1 MGSELFW
8 AVVRL
13 CVCLPLVVGLIYIF
27 LRYGLSRKLLL
38 GRAGRYIKVI
48 EQVPLGPK
56 TTVSLVKIGHK
67 AYLCGHGEGAV
78 AILKELDEEFPDEV
92 EQTVAGFDQVFT
104 AKVRQ
109 MMMRRR

>member
-1 MGSELFW
+1 MAGELFW

-13 CVCLPLVVGLIYIF
+13 CICLPLVVGLIYVF
-27 LRYGLSRKLLL
+27 LRFGLSRKLLP
-38 GRAGRYIKVI
+38 GGAGRYIQVI

-56 TTVSLVKIGHK
+56 TTVSIVKIGQR

-78 AILKELDEEFPDEV
+78 SILKELNEEFPDV
-92 EQTVAGFDQVFT
+92 VNPPVVGFEQVFA

>member
-13 CVCLPLVVGLIYIF
+13 LICLPLVVGLIYIF
-27 LRYGLSRKLLL
+27 LRYGLSRRLLP

-56 TTVSLVKIGHK
+56 TTVSLVKIGQK
-67 AYLCGHGEGAV
+67 AYLCGHGEGAIV
-78 AILKELDEEFPDEV
+78 MLKEIDEEFPDEV
-92 EQTVAGFDQVFT
+92 EQPVAGFEQVFA

-109 MMMRRR
+109 ITMRRR